1 MTVGSRVNPNFPIPG
16 VDQSSRGFRDNFSI
30 IKKEIESLQGKH
42 IQIVGG
48 LISDPIE
55 IGSGDSDVVIPVSVN
70 LTNIQAAGSN
80 CSVQYNLNNQITGSE
95 IYYKDGRVGI
105 NTSLPMQV
113 LDVVGNIRA
122 NSGLP
127 ITTLQVGILHANV
140 AQASTSFSINGANLI
155 VVDNTT
161 LNVGIGT
168 HPTSKLDILSS
179 DTEVASF
186 RATKNNSDNTI
197 RFTTNQA
204 NATMGLVLEQR
215 SANKVGGL
223 RIDQSG
229 NVSIHVNES
238 MDANLSDASR
248 VINILTNNNV
258 GIGSMAPRAQLDVQG
273 DAFVSGTLNAGV
285 VSSNVV
291 NIAAT
296 SIDCS
301 ESNWFTKTIS
311 APVTLSFD
319 NTPGQAFSF
328 VLQVINAGPNIT
340 WPINVRW
347 AGGSPPS
354 LTVSG
359 TDILRFMTLDGG
371 LVWHGQLLIQNSL

>member
-1 MTVGSRVNPNFPIPG
+1 MTVGSRVNPNFPVPG

-30 IKKEIESLQGKH
+30 IKKEIENLQSKH

-55 IGSGDSDVVIPVSVN
+55 IGNGESDVVIPVSVN

-95 IYYKDGRVGI
+95 IYYKDGLVGI
-105 NTSLPMQV
+105 NTSLPLQA
-113 LDVVGNIRA
+113 LDIVGNIRVI
-122 NSGLP
+122 SMMP
-127 ITTLQVGILHANV
+127 VTTLQVGILHANV
-140 AQASTSFSINGANLI
+140 AQSSTSFSINDTNLMI
-155 VVDNTT
+155 VDNNT

-168 HPTSKLDILSS
+168 YPTSRLDLISP

-197 RFTTNQA
+197 RFTTNQV

-223 RIDQSG
+223 RIDQNG

-258 GIGSMAPRAQLDVQG
+258 GIGSMAPRGQLDVQG
-273 DAFVSGTLNAGV
+273 DAFVSGTLNTSA
-285 VSSNVV
+285 VSSTVINVT
-291 NIAAT
+291 AT
-296 SIDCS
+296 SVDCS
-301 ESNWFTKTIS
+301 TSNWFTKTIS
-311 APVTLSFD
+311 APIALSFD
-319 NTPGQAFSF
+319 NVPGQAFSF
-328 VLQVINAGPNIT
+328 VLQVTDAGLNIT
-340 WPINVRW
+340 WPGNVRW
-347 AGGSPPS
+347 AGGIPPV

-359 TDILRFMTLDGG
+359 IDILRFMTLDGG
-371 LVWHGQLLIQNSL
+371 SIWHGQLLIQNSL